1 MVYGSHRLSSG
12 DFSKGDLKR
21 RLMLKTNSHRAQ
33 KLLGSVLNA
42 ALNIGFIWASVMV
55 YPTFTYAA
63 PGTTESTV
71 KKARTQYKNGL
82 YTSAARL
89 FAQLFEESGN
99 AEYLYDSA
107 ISYSQAYLWDEC
119 VASMN
124 RYLEIAPISPK
135 RDRARNA
142 RDNCEARQQQSQT
155 LKIESIPAHA
165 DIRLDN
171 RNHPIVGTTPLV
183 LKRPPGVLRVFI
195 EKTGFEP
202 LIRDVELVR
211 GTPVVL
217 SVHLKALENTGYL
230 FVDASVVG
238 AQVYLD
244 GQAIRLTPFE
254 KPLRLK
260 AGEHQ
265 LQVTHPGFRAV
276 NQQLKIDP
284 KTLHYL
290 PLNLTSST
298 GRRSWRSPVALTSTI
313 LGGLAL
319 AGGYVAT
326 QYANDHY
333 RDTPT
338 YQQISH
344 IERIGYSA
352 GAGLLATA
360 AILYIWE
367 VLHDP
372 LTAEERNTNFGQ
384 PPELPSDAVNIR
396 RENHGK

>member
-1 MVYGSHRLSSG
+1 
-12 DFSKGDLKR
+12 
-21 RLMLKTNSHRAQ
+21 MLKTNSHSAQ
-33 KLLGSVLNA
+33 KFPGGIVNAVLKV
-42 ALNIGFIWASVMV
+42 GFIWAAIMMCLTSAHAQ
-55 YPTFTYAA
+55 PSNNK
-63 PGTTESTV
+63 STV
-71 KKARTQYKNGL
+71 NKARSQYKNGL

-99 AEYLYDSA
+99 PEYLYDSA
-107 ISYSQAYLWDEC
+107 ISYSQAHLWDEC
-119 VASMN
+119 VAFMN
-124 RYLEIAPISPK
+124 RYLEVAPISPK

-155 LKIESIPAHA
+155 LRIESTPTNA

-195 EKTGFEP
+195 EKSGFEP

-217 SVHLKALENTGYL
+217 SVQLKALESTGYL

-244 GQAIRLTPFE
+244 GQPIRLTPFE
-254 KPLRLK
+254 KPLRLNT
-260 AGEHQ
+260 GEHQ
-265 LQVTHPGFRAV
+265 IQVTHPGFRAV
-276 NQQLKIDP
+276 NQQLNIGQ

-290 PLNLTSST
+290 PLKLTSLT
-298 GRRSWRSPVALTSTI
+298 GRSSWRSPVALTSTI
-313 LGGLAL
+313 LGSLAL

-326 QYANDHY
+326 RYANDHY

-338 YQQISH
+338 YEQISH

-367 VLHDP
+367 ALHDP

-384 PPELPSDAVNIR
+384 VPELPYDAVNIR